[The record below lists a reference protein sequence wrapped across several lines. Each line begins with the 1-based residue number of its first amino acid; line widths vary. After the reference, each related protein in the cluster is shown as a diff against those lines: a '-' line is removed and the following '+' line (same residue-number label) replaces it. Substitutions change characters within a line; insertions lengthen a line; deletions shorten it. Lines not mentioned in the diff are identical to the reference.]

1 MGSVAL
7 GGLGLIPRARCIS
20 TLLLGFSPTLFC
32 VSSSLVR
39 APHLKQRM
47 GRHLVSPFGAFI
59 AQLLGGLGS
68 IPGARP
74 LPILLLRLE
83 ARLTPWPSNRVMQ
96 ERLCFVDLSTC
107 ALGIVV
113 VFHCS
118 FCRETR
124 VRFLE
129 RTYYSSSFDAVSR
142 NSVENGLRSFVLPG
156 ASSAN

>member
-74 LPILLLRLE
+74 LPILLLRLQACLPRGPLTE
-83 ARLTPWPSNRVMQ
+83 SCKKDFAFVSATFLCLVRLVQWLVSLASSQR
-96 ERLCFVDLSTC
+96 
-107 ALGIVV
+107 
-113 VFHCS
+113 
-118 FCRETR
+118 TR
-124 VRFLE
+124 V
-129 RTYYSSSFDAVSR
+129 
-142 NSVENGLRSFVLPG
+142 
-156 ASSAN
+156 